1 MGSEITDMLTSG
13 AALYSGVPR
22 TLVPSKDAGEGECAG
37 HGECR
42 TYWIESKSESRTKYF
57 LQVHSYTLPQVHI
70 CLFTNTFEP
79 VHEVLL
85 YSRYICETY

>member
-37 HGECR
+37 HGEHP
-42 TYWIESKSESRTKYF
+42 TYGMIGSKSES
-57 LQVHSYTLPQVHI
+57 
-70 CLFTNTFEP
+70 
-79 VHEVLL
+79 
-85 YSRYICETY
+85 